1 MIPGVKSKDSIRIIN
16 KLPCE
21 SFQDLIQPHIRNS
34 KMNFIRNYFKTE
46 ASKQLNGPNLYK
58 NNIQERM
65 ALILLNECQKFTMIS
80 GVGKATEKRI
90 LNAIPC

>member
-1 MIPGVKSKDSIRIIN
+1 MIPGVKDKDNLRINNRI
-16 KLPCE
+16 PCE

-34 KMNFIRNYFKTE
+34 KMNNIRIYFKTE
-46 ASKQLNGPNLYK
+46 ASKQLNGPKLYE

-80 GVGKATEKRI
+80 GVGKSS
-90 LNAIPC
+90 

>member
-1 MIPGVKSKDSIRIIN
+1 MIPGVESKDNIRILNRI
-16 KLPCE
+16 PCE

-34 KMNFIRNYFKTE
+34 KMNNIRIYFKTE
-46 ASKQLNGPNLYK
+46 ASKQLNGPKLYE

-80 GVGKATEKRI
+80 GVGKSS
-90 LNAIPC
+90 